1 MVKTLT
7 QIAFKLFFQPGIML
21 RYVLF
26 LYIVGYATSNFA
38 QQWNKTMHDFGKQK
52 NWSNPT
58 AFFLVSNNTSKTIFL
73 LPTHYDPQIQI
84 LFEKKEIKPGE
95 VLEIQVKYFSP
106 FVGRF
111 DVNVPIYMSNL
122 NKPFLLQLKG
132 QIISFDR
139 SALQECPR
147 IENNSQSLSNLQV
160 NHHFEVVNEENG
172 LPIEGVRI
180 QIQSRYSSEKFISKK
195 SQFVTQRKQPELVLI
210 TIEKDGFEKYEQEIY
225 LGKSQ
230 NSTLI
235 KLRPIPGYNPVVK
248 SHPTNDNLENN
259 EEANLE
265 KSTSWTDKML
275 EKWNDLSTS
284 EEDTKELAKTDLKD
298 EKIEDYESEDF
309 DWSSL
314 KRKNHDKKVVEKEI
328 ETDKKELLI
337 EKSILVD
344 YKNKDTSLLDNFGQ
358 LNPNLF
364 VTNHLIFIIDI
375 SKSMDHPQKLPLLKS
390 SIINLIQLLRPEDK
404 LTIITYSTESLVLMD
419 AVSGRSKNE
428 MINIVDGLKAGG
440 QSYGDDAVKLAFE
453 LALKNFIP
461 EGNNEIILATDGIF
475 NTPKFNQKSMERMI
489 SKQLKSQNIL
499 FSTIG
504 FGRNNYAHDFLQS
517 LSSKGSGSYTR
528 VNSQEEIDEGVINVV
543 LSHSRRRNL

>member
-21 RYVLF
+21 RYMLF

-122 NKPFLLQLKG
+122 NKPFLLQFKG

-195 SQFVTQRKQPELVLI
+195 SQFATQRKQPELVLI
-210 TIEKDGFEKYEQEIY
+210 TIEKDGFEQYEQEIY

-337 EKSILVD
+337 EKPILVD

-528 VNSQEEIDEGVINVV
+528 VNSQEEIDEGVINGV

>member
-337 EKSILVD
+337 EKTILVD

>member
-1 MVKTLT
+1 MLKTLT
-7 QIAFKLFFQPGIML
+7 QIVLKLFFQPGIVL
-21 RYVLF
+21 RYGLF
-26 LYIVGYATSNFA
+26 LCVLGLATSNFA
-38 QQWNKTMHDFGKQK
+38 QQWNKTTHDFGKQK

-58 AFFLVSNNTSKTIFL
+58 AFFLVSNNTGKTIFL

-111 DVNVPIYMSNL
+111 DVNVPIYLSNL

-195 SQFVTQRKQPELVLI
+195 SQFATQRKQPELVLI
-210 TIEKDGFEKYEQEIY
+210 TIEKDGFEQYEQEIY

-248 SHPTNDNLENN
+248 SQPNEDNMENN
-259 EEANLE
+259 EETKVE

-275 EKWNDLSTS
+275 EKWSDLSTPK
-284 EEDTKELAKTDLKD
+284 EDIKELSKTDLED
-298 EKIEDYESEDF
+298 EVIEDYESEDF

-314 KRKNHDKKVVEKEI
+314 KRKNHDKEVVKIET
-328 ETDKKELLI
+328 ETDKKEEPI
-337 EKSILVD
+337 ETPILVD
-344 YKNKDTSLLDNFGQ
+344 HKNKDTSLLNEFGQ

-390 SIINLIQLLRPEDK
+390 SIVNLIQLLRPEDK
-404 LTIITYSTESLVLMD
+404 LTIITYNTESVVLMD
-419 AVSGRSKNE
+419 AVSGMRKNE
-428 MINIVDGLKAGG
+428 MINVVEGLKAGG

-475 NTPKFNQKSMERMI
+475 NTPKYNQKSMERMI
-489 SKQLKSQNIL
+489 SKQFKSQNIL

-528 VNSQEEIDEGVINVV
+528 VNSQEEIDEGVINGV

>member
-1 MVKTLT
+1 M
-7 QIAFKLFFQPGIML
+7 ILFTVSSF
-21 RYVLF
+21 
-26 LYIVGYATSNFA
+26 S
-38 QQWNKTMHDFGKQK
+38 QQWNKTTHDFGKQK
-52 NWSNPT
+52 NWNNPT
-58 AFFLVSNNTSKTIFL
+58 AFFLVANNTSKTIYL

-111 DVNVPIYMSNL
+111 DVNVPIFLSNL
-122 NKPFLLQLKG
+122 SKPFLLQLKG
-132 QIISFDR
+132 QIVSFDR

-147 IENNSQSLSNLQV
+147 IENNSQSLSGLQV

-172 LPIEGVRI
+172 LPIEGVKV
-180 QIQSRYSSEKFISKK
+180 QIQSRYSSEKFVTKK
-195 SQFVTQRKQPELVLI
+195 SQFTTQRKQPELVLI
-210 TIEKDGFEKYEQEIY
+210 TIEKEGFEPYEQEVY
-225 LGKSQ
+225 LGKNQ
-230 NSTLI
+230 NSTLV
-235 KLRPIPGYNPVVK
+235 KLRPIPGYNPMVK
-248 SHPTNDNLENN
+248 TISNN
-259 EEANLE
+259 ETLEQNEETNIE
-265 KSTSWTDKML
+265 KSTKWTDKML

-284 EEDTKELAKTDLKD
+284 KEETKELAKTDLDD

-309 DWSSL
+309 DWASL
-314 KRKNHDKKVVEKEI
+314 KRKNHDKEVVKKET
-328 ETDKKELLI
+328 ETDKKEEPI
-337 EKSILVD
+337 EIPILVEH
-344 YKNKDTSLLDNFGQ
+344 KNKDTSLLNEFGQ

-404 LTIITYSTESLVLMD
+404 LTIITYSTESKVLME
-419 AVSGRSKNE
+419 AVSGMRKKE
-428 MINIVDGLKAGG
+428 MIQVVEGLRAAG
-440 QSYGDDAVKLAFE
+440 QSYGDDAVNLAYE
-453 LALKNFIP
+453 LALKNFIAG
-461 EGNNEIILATDGIF
+461 GNNEIILATDGIF

-489 SKQLKSQNIL
+489 AKQLKFQNIL

-528 VNSQEEIDEGVINVV
+528 VNSQEEIDEGVINGV